1 MAILSLRVAR
11 LTRDDAIP
19 VSILRDFER
28 RLEGLVEGFFA
39 KAFRSGLQPI
49 ELAKR
54 ALREMEAG
62 HTVGVRDVW
71 APNRYTFTLSTA
83 DHERFAQ
90 AEGAIAQELRQLI
103 RDGANERGWKLVGP
117 AEVTFETDPSLG
129 RGEFRCEA
137 ALVEGPDRPMT
148 GEMQRVAAEQA
159 AAEPSAESGPSVLAL
174 LENGRPSET
183 FVLDKDVMTIGR
195 LREADVVLQDPG
207 ASRQHAEIRRTP
219 QGYVLADLGSTN
231 GTMVNEATVS
241 ERLLQEGDRITIGRT
256 VLEFRRG

>member
-11 LTRDDAIP
+11 RTRDDAIP
-19 VSILRDFER
+19 VSILREFER

-71 APNRYTFTLSTA
+71 APNRYTFTLST
-83 DHERFAQ
+83 DDRERFAQ
-90 AEGAIAQELRQLI
+90 AEGAVAQELRQLI
-103 RDGANERGWKLVGP
+103 RDGAAERGWKLVGP
-117 AEVTFETDPSLG
+117 AEVIFETDPSLG

-148 GEMQRVAAEQA
+148 GEMQRVASEQA
-159 AAEPSAESGPSVLAL
+159 AAEPASAGSGLLAL
-174 LENGRPSET
+174 IENGRPSET
-183 FVLDKDVMTIGR
+183 FALDKDVVTIGR

-219 QGYVLADLGSTN
+219 NGYVLADLGSTN

-241 ERLLQEGDRITIGRT
+241 ERLLKEGDRITIGRT
-256 VLEFRRG
+256 ILEFRRS

>member
-1 MAILSLRVAR
+1 MAILSPRVGR

-54 ALREMEAG
+54 ALREMEAA
-62 HTVGVRDVW
+62 HTIGVRDVW
-71 APNRYTFTLSTA
+71 APNRYTFFLSSA

-90 AEGAIAQELRQLI
+90 AEGAIAAELRQLI
-103 RDGANERGWKLVGP
+103 RDGAAERGWKLVGP
-117 AEVTFETDPSLG
+117 AEVIFETDPAIG
-129 RGEFRCEA
+129 RGEFRCQA

-159 AAEPSAESGPSVLAL
+159 AADASASAPAVLSVIQDGKRAESFA
-174 LENGRPSET
+174 
-183 FVLDKDVMTIGR
+183 LDKDVVSIGR

-219 QGYVLADLGSTN
+219 NGYVLADLGSTN

-256 VLEFRRG
+256 ILEFRRS